1 MKRVIW
7 TRQAVEDVEAIKAYV
22 ARDSAPYAVLLAERL
37 VAAIEH
43 VGLFPES
50 GRVVPE
56 LNDATRVKLFPA
68 ATGSPPR
75 IVAATNSPP
84 GSRILRCPSVR
95 SICGSTIAS
104 GKHPSWVFNGQDR
117 GSSYR

>member
-1 MKRVIW
+1 M
-7 TRQAVEDVEAIKAYV
+7 EDVEAIKAYV

-56 LNDATRVKLFPA
+56 LNDATLREVVSGNYRIA
-68 ATGSPPR
+68 A
-75 IVAATNSPP
+75 
-84 GSRILRCPSVR
+84 
-95 SICGSTIAS
+95 
-104 GKHPSWVFNGQDR
+104 
-117 GSSYR
+117 SYRRRYEFPSRVPHSPLSLRPVHLR

>member
-22 ARDSAPYAVLLAERL
+22 ARDSERYAVLLAERL
-37 VAAIEH
+37 VAAIER

-56 LNDATRVKLFPA
+56 VNDATLREVVY
-68 ATGSPPR
+68 GNYR
-75 IVAATNSPP
+75 IVYRVLPEAVEVVTVYHGA
-84 GSRILRCPSVR
+84 RLLRL
-95 SICGSTIAS
+95 
-104 GKHPSWVFNGQDR
+104 
-117 GSSYR
+117 

>member
-22 ARDSAPYAVLLAERL
+22 ARDSERYAVLLAERL
-37 VAAIEH
+37 VAAIER

-56 LNDATRVKLFPA
+56 VDDVTLREVVYGNY
-68 ATGSPPR
+68 R
-75 IVAATNSPP
+75 IVYRVLPEAVEVVTVYHGA
-84 GSRILRCPSVR
+84 RLLRL
-95 SICGSTIAS
+95 
-104 GKHPSWVFNGQDR
+104 
-117 GSSYR
+117 

>member
-22 ARDSAPYAVLLAERL
+22 ARDSERYAVLLAERL
-37 VAAIEH
+37 VAAIER

-56 LNDATRVKLFPA
+56 VGDAGLREVVH
-68 ATGSPPR
+68 GNYR
-75 IVAATNSPP
+75 IVYRVLPEAVEVVTVYHGA
-84 GSRILRCPSVR
+84 RLLRL
-95 SICGSTIAS
+95 
-104 GKHPSWVFNGQDR
+104 
-117 GSSYR
+117 

>member
-22 ARDSAPYAVLLAERL
+22 ARDSARYAVLLAERL

-56 LNDATRVKLFPA
+56 VNDATLREVVS
-68 ATGSPPR
+68 GNYR
-75 IVAATNSPP
+75 IVYRVLSEVVEIVTVYHDA
-84 GSRILRCPSVR
+84 RLLRL
-95 SICGSTIAS
+95 
-104 GKHPSWVFNGQDR
+104 
-117 GSSYR
+117 